1 MSGSRRWQVQVQTER
16 ALRLIAVGR
25 RLAAERGM
33 VATIAVSDAA
43 GHPVALA
50 RGRSWHGPYMAMGKA
65 RLAAAFRKP
74 TAELIERWKERPLFP
89 QSLVSVLP
97 GEITLNPGGYP
108 LFEGEEFVGAV
119 GVGGGTPT
127 ADHELSAAIAAA
139 YTDLVADDE
148 AET

>member
-1 MSGSRRWQVQVQTER
+1 MQTDR
-16 ALRLIAVGR
+16 ALRLIELGR

-33 VATIAVSDAA
+33 VATIAVADAA

-74 TAELIERWKERPLFP
+74 TADLIERWKDRPLFP

-108 LFEGEEFVGAV
+108 LFEGDEFVGAV
-119 GVGGGTPT
+119 GVGGSTPT
-127 ADHELSAAIAAA
+127 DDHELSAAIAAA
-139 YTDLVADDE
+139 YPGLVSEDTDGA
-148 AET
+148 

>member
-1 MSGSRRWQVQVQTER
+1 MQTDR

-33 VATIAVSDAA
+33 IATIAVADAA

-74 TAELIERWKERPLFP
+74 TADLIERWKERPLFP
-89 QSLVSVLP
+89 QSLLSVLP
-97 GEITLNPGGYP
+97 GEVTLNPGGYP
-108 LFEGEEFVGAV
+108 LFEGDEFVGAV
-119 GVGGGTPT
+119 GVGGSTPKD
-127 ADHELSAAIAAA
+127 DHELSAAIASA
-139 YTDLVADDE
+139 YPDTASASE
-148 AET
+148 EEEPG

>member
-1 MSGSRRWQVQVQTER
+1 MQTDR
-16 ALRLIAVGR
+16 ALRLIELGR

-33 VATIAVSDAA
+33 VATIAVADAA

-74 TAELIERWKERPLFP
+74 TAELIERWKDRPLFP

-108 LFEGEEFVGAV
+108 LFEGDEFVGAV
-119 GVGGGTPT
+119 GVGGSTPT
-127 ADHELSAAIAAA
+127 GDHELSAAIAAA
-139 YTDLVADDE
+139 YPGLVSEDTDGA
-148 AET
+148 

>member
-1 MSGSRRWQVQVQTER
+1 MQTDR
-16 ALRLIAVGR
+16 ALRLIELGR

-33 VATIAVSDAA
+33 VATIAVADAA

-74 TAELIERWKERPLFP
+74 TADLIERWKDRPLFP

-108 LFEGEEFVGAV
+108 LFEGDEFVGAV
-119 GVGGGTPT
+119 GVGGSTPT
-127 ADHELSAAIAAA
+127 DDHELSAAIAAA
-139 YTDLVADDE
+139 YPGLVSEDTDGV
-148 AET
+148 

>member
-1 MSGSRRWQVQVQTER
+1 
-16 ALRLIAVGR
+16 
-25 RLAAERGM
+25 M

-74 TAELIERWKERPLFP
+74 TADLIERWQERPLFP

-108 LFEGEEFVGAV
+108 LFEGETFVGAV

-127 ADHELSAAIAAA
+127 ADHELAAAIAAA
-139 YTDLVADDE
+139 YADLVADEE
-148 AET
+148 ADT

>member
-1 MSGSRRWQVQVQTER
+1 MQTDR
-16 ALRLIAVGR
+16 ALRLIELGR

-33 VATIAVSDAA
+33 VATIAVADAA

-74 TAELIERWKERPLFP
+74 TAELIERWKDRPLFP

-108 LFEGEEFVGAV
+108 LFEGDEFVGAV
-119 GVGGGTPT
+119 GVGGSTPT
-127 ADHELSAAIAAA
+127 DDHELSAAIAAA
-139 YTDLVADDE
+139 YPGLVSEDTDGA
-148 AET
+148 

>member
-1 MSGSRRWQVQVQTER
+1 MQTDR
-16 ALRLIAVGR
+16 ALRLIELGR

-33 VATIAVSDAA
+33 VATIAVADAA

-65 RLAAAFRKP
+65 RLSAAFRKP
-74 TAELIERWKERPLFP
+74 TADLIERWKDRPLFP

-108 LFEGEEFVGAV
+108 LFEGDEFVGAV
-119 GVGGGTPT
+119 GVGGSTPT
-127 ADHELSAAIAAA
+127 DDHELSAAIAAA
-139 YTDLVADDE
+139 YPGLVSEDTDGA
-148 AET
+148 